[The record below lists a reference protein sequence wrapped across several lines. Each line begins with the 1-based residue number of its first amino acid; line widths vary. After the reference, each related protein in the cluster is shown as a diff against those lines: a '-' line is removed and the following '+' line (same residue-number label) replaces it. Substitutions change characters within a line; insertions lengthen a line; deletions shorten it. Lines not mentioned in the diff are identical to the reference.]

1 MQLITQRL
9 LLRPV
14 TLSDAPAVFA
24 YSKHE
29 QVGPNAGWKP
39 HESIEET
46 TTILKEIFVGQE
58 GVFGI
63 ELRETGGLIGTAGLI
78 GDPKRE
84 NEQTRMLGYALAWEY
99 WGKGLMTEAVQAL
112 LWYGFEELGL
122 ALVSAYCYPHN
133 SRSRRV
139 LQKCGFVYEGRLR
152 LCERLYNGQVL
163 DNECYALECQ
173 AARTAAWY
181 QNSGVLLEADR

>member
-1 MQLITQRL
+1 MQLTSERL
-9 LLRPV
+9 FLRPV
-14 TLSDAPAVFA
+14 TLSDAPAVYA
-24 YSKHE
+24 YSKDE

-46 TTILKEIFVGQE
+46 IAILKEIFVGQE
-58 GVFGI
+58 GVFGLV
-63 ELRETGGLIGTAGLI
+63 LRETGCLIGTAGLI

-84 NEQTRMLGYALAWEY
+84 NDQTRMLGYALAREY
-99 WGKGLMTEAVQAL
+99 WGMGLMTEAVQAL
-112 LWYGFEELGL
+112 LRYGFEELDL
-122 ALVSAYCYPHN
+122 DLVSAYCYPHN

-163 DNECYALECQ
+163 DNECYALERR
-173 AARTAAWY
+173 AAQTADWY
-181 QNSGVLLEADR
+181 QNSGVFLQEDR

>member
-1 MQLITQRL
+1 MQLTSERL
-9 LLRPV
+9 FLRPV
-14 TLSDAPAVFA
+14 TLSDAPAVYA
-24 YSKHE
+24 YSKDE

-46 TTILKEIFVGQE
+46 IAILKEIFVGQE
-58 GVFGI
+58 GVFGLV
-63 ELRETGGLIGTAGLI
+63 LRETGCLIGTAGLI

-84 NEQTRMLGYALAWEY
+84 NDQTRMLGYALAREY
-99 WGKGLMTEAVQAL
+99 WGMGLMTEAVQAL
-112 LWYGFEELGL
+112 LRYGFVGL
-122 ALVSAYCYPHN
+122 DLDLVSAYCYPHN

-163 DNECYALECQ
+163 DNECYALERR
-173 AARTAAWY
+173 AAQTADWY
-181 QNSGVLLEADR
+181 QNSGVFLQED

>member
-1 MQLITQRL
+1 MQLTSERL
-9 LLRPV
+9 FLRPV
-14 TLSDAPAVFA
+14 TLSDAPAVYA
-24 YSKHE
+24 YSKDE

-46 TTILKEIFVGQE
+46 IAILKEIFVGQE
-58 GVFGI
+58 GVFGLV
-63 ELRETGGLIGTAGLI
+63 LRETGCLIGTAGLI

-84 NEQTRMLGYALAWEY
+84 NDQTRMLGYALAREY
-99 WGKGLMTEAVQAL
+99 WGMGLMTEAVQAL
-112 LWYGFEELGL
+112 LRYGCVGL
-122 ALVSAYCYPHN
+122 DLDLVSAYCYPHN

-163 DNECYALECQ
+163 DNECYALERR
-173 AARTAAWY
+173 AAQTADWY
-181 QNSGVLLEADR
+181 QNSGVFLQED

>member
-1 MQLITQRL
+1 MQLTSERL
-9 LLRPV
+9 FLRPV
-14 TLSDAPAVFA
+14 TLSDAPAVYA
-24 YSKHE
+24 YSKDE

-46 TTILKEIFVGQE
+46 IAILKEIFVGQE
-58 GVFGI
+58 GVFGLV
-63 ELRETGGLIGTAGLI
+63 LRETGCLIGTAGLI

-84 NEQTRMLGYALAWEY
+84 NDQTRMLGYALAREY
-99 WGKGLMTEAVQAL
+99 WGMGLMTEAVQAL
-112 LWYGFEELGL
+112 LRYGFVGLGL
-122 ALVSAYCYPHN
+122 DLVSAYCYPHN

-163 DNECYALECQ
+163 DNECYALERR
-173 AARTAAWY
+173 AAQTADWY
-181 QNSGVLLEADR
+181 QNSGVFLQEDR

>member
-1 MQLITQRL
+1 MQLITERL

-24 YSKHE
+24 YSKQE
-29 QVGPNAGWKP
+29 QVGSNAGWKP

-46 TTILKEIFVGQE
+46 AAILKEIFVGQE
-58 GVFGI
+58 GVFG
-63 ELRETGGLIGTAGLI
+63 LVRRETGCLIGTAGLI

-84 NEQTRMLGYALAWEY
+84 NNRTRMLGYALAREY
-99 WGKGLMTEAVQAL
+99 WGKGLMTEAVQVL
-112 LWYGFEELGL
+112 LRYGFEKLDL
-122 ALVSAYCYPHN
+122 DLVSAYCYPHN

-139 LQKCGFVYEGRLR
+139 LEKCGFVYEGRLR

-163 DNECYALECQ
+163 DNECYALESR

-181 QNSGVLLEADR
+181 QNSGVFLGAER

>member
-1 MQLITQRL
+1 MQLTSERL
-9 LLRPV
+9 FLRPV
-14 TLSDAPAVFA
+14 TLSDAPAVYA
-24 YSKHE
+24 YSKDE

-46 TTILKEIFVGQE
+46 IAILKEIFVGQE
-58 GVFGI
+58 GVFGLV
-63 ELRETGGLIGTAGLI
+63 LRETGRLIGTAGLI

-84 NEQTRMLGYALAWEY
+84 NDQTRMLGYALAREY
-99 WGKGLMTEAVQAL
+99 WGMGLMTEAVQAL
-112 LWYGFEELGL
+112 LRYGFEELDL
-122 ALVSAYCYPHN
+122 DLVSAYCYPHN

-163 DNECYALECQ
+163 DNECYALERR
-173 AARTAAWY
+173 AAQTADWY
-181 QNSGVLLEADR
+181 QNSGVFLQEDR

>member
-1 MQLITQRL
+1 MQLITERL

-24 YSKHE
+24 YSKQE

-46 TTILKEIFVGQE
+46 AAILKEIFVGQE
-58 GVFGI
+58 GVFG
-63 ELRETGGLIGTAGLI
+63 LVRRETGCLIGTAGLI

-84 NEQTRMLGYALAWEY
+84 NNRTRMLGYALAREY
-99 WGKGLMTEAVQAL
+99 WGKGLMTEAVQVL
-112 LWYGFEELGL
+112 LRYGFEKLDL
-122 ALVSAYCYPHN
+122 DLVSAYCYPHN

-139 LQKCGFVYEGRLR
+139 LEKCGFVYEGRLR

-163 DNECYALECQ
+163 DNECYALESR

-181 QNSGVLLEADR
+181 QNSGVFLGAER